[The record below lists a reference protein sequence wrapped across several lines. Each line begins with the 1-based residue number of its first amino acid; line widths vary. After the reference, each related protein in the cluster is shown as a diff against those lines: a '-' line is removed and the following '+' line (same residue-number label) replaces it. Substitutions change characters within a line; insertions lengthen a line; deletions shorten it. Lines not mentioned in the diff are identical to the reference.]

1 MSTKKQVGV
10 RLTKTE
16 AKKIISRIARGA
28 DIFEAWVDTLD
39 LVVKC
44 ENDWYTQSG
53 RINLIIS
60 DRWGGGSIVMC
71 FDPDTLDRDLEA
83 EDKLRKELKERLM
96 KKKKRRVG
104 ESVAALAA
112 CVAILLLAWGVAMAV
127 VMAFTTAWSN
137 DPSREL
143 TKAQMEIAAET
154 MEELVSAS
162 EE

>member
-96 KKKKRRVG
+96 KKKKRRIG

-112 CVAILLLAWGVAMAV
+112 CAAILLLAWGVAMAV
-127 VMAFTTAWSN
+127 ALAFSSAWVR
-137 DPSREL
+137 DPMPEVTSVQR
-143 TKAQMEIAAET
+143 QIAVEALEK
-154 MEELVSAS
+154 MRLE
-162 EE
+162 